1 MPSSHP
7 TIALCMIVKNEAQVI
22 ARCLQSVRCL
32 ITTWV
37 IVDTGSSD
45 GTQALVRAALAG
57 LPGELHE
64 RPWRDFAYNRTE
76 GLEIARGKAD
86 YVLVIDADDVL
97 VVSEGFVWPELTAD
111 SYRVRIEHT
120 GTSYWRTQLFR
131 ADLDFRYTG
140 VLHEVLRSAKPR
152 TEGRIEGL
160 VYRCMSDGA
169 RSTDPDKFRKDA
181 AVLAAAL
188 AREPDNARYAFYLAQ
203 SWRDAGELAKALG
216 AYTKRTQMGGW
227 EEEVWYALLEVA
239 NLGARLGKSDDEVI
253 GAYLRAYEHRPTR
266 AESLCYLA
274 RHLRERGRMVAA
286 YPFAR
291 AASEIARTD
300 DILFVDDALYAWS
313 ALDEYAV
320 AAYWSA
326 HYREALAANERL
338 LAIAALPAKERG
350 RIEKNLAFCREKV
363 FEGARHS

>member
-1 MPSSHP
+1 
-7 TIALCMIVKNEAQVI
+7 MIVKNEAHVI
-22 ARCLQSVRCL
+22 ARCLESVRGL
-32 ITTWV
+32 VTTWV

-45 GTQALVRAALAG
+45 GTQALVRRAMAG
-57 LPGELHE
+57 IPGELHE
-64 RPWRDFAYNRTE
+64 RPWRDFAHNRTE
-76 GLEIARGKAD
+76 ALELARGKAD
-86 YVLVIDADDVL
+86 YVLVMDADDVL
-97 VVSEGFVWPELTAD
+97 VVLEAFVWPELTAD
-111 SYRVRIEHT
+111 SYKIRVDHA

-140 VLHEVLRSAKPR
+140 VLHEVLTSAELR
-152 TEGRIEGL
+152 TEGRLEGV

-203 SWRDAGELAKALG
+203 SWRDAGELQKALE
-216 AYTKRTQMGGW
+216 AYAKRAQMGRW

-239 NLGARLGKSDDEVI
+239 KISARLGKSDDEVI
-253 GAYLRAYEHRPTR
+253 GAYLRAFEYRPTR

-274 RHLRERGRMVAA
+274 RHLRERGRTVAA

-300 DILFVDDALYAWS
+300 DILFVDEAVYAWS
-313 ALDEYAV
+313 SLDEYAV
-320 AAYWSA
+320 AAYWTG
-326 HYREALAANERL
+326 HVREALAANERL
-338 LAIAALPAKERG
+338 LASAALPPKEHA

-363 FEGARHS
+363 SEGSRRS